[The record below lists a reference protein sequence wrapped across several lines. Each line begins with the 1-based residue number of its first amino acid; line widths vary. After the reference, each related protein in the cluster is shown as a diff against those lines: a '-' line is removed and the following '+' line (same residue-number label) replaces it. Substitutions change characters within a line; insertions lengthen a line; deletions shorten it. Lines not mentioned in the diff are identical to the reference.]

1 MPVQLTIT
9 RKVAKKDYFKSVSQ
23 SNTVT
28 ASTSTRIH
36 REMARFR
43 AETSYTITVTFIQ
56 PFQSVPIGINNLKV
70 YKMFQLAAGKWGM
83 SDVLFTFP
91 SEEDWLTNT
100 RFTINIDPVED
111 LVGIWIEYCF
121 TE

>member
-9 RKVAKKDYFKSVSQ
+9 RKVAKKDYFKSVTQ

-56 PFQSVPIGINNLKV
+56 PFQSAPIGINNLKV
-70 YKMFQLAAGKWGM
+70 YRFVPKRTGGYAMQNVNTYF
-83 SDVLFTFP
+83 D
-91 SEEDWLTNT
+91 SEEDWLTT
-100 RFTINIDPVED
+100 TGFTIKIDEEETLP
-111 LVGIWIEYCF
+111 GIWIEYNF

>member
-9 RKVAKKDYFKSVSQ
+9 RKVAKKDYFKSVTQ
-23 SNTVT
+23 SNTAT

-70 YKMFQLAAGKWGM
+70 YKMFQLAAGKCGM

-100 RFTINIDPVED
+100 GFTINIDPVED